1 MSGSLSTGVSP
12 LGIQLYRAFARGVQ
26 KCTLPFVVSNDRLA
40 KTPEIFEVP
49 EARLRYAEPNRVW
62 FHAASVG
69 ELESLW
75 PLIEMASLEGD
86 TSVILTV
93 FSSSAYE
100 HVLRTMKRL
109 PQGRVIFAGYSP
121 FEGDWLR
128 AIRKLKPSL
137 FVTAKYEAWPELWS
151 ALATQS
157 VPLAIV
163 GAKLRSSL
171 KLAKAVLRLLGGDTP
186 EMTLFTFRASNAP
199 ALQAAFPAATI
210 EKVSDPRW
218 DRVLARASLKQDR
231 VQALLDRH
239 GALPRPWAVVG
250 SAWGSDLAE
259 LLKNRV
265 LEWAGTPIIVPHKTD
280 PRSVKELEILVRD
293 LGFSPI
299 RTTDGSGVN
308 PAGRIALIVDEMGFL
323 AELYGQADWA
333 FVGGGFGAGVHST
346 IEPAIFG
353 VPIFSGPAGSEKF
366 DEIAI
371 LEEQG
376 QLQLLKQAPDWARL
390 REAAAGK
397 LAPWHERKSEWVRL
411 AREHQG
417 TSRTIWQKLL
427 LVRRTE
433 VARSERI

>member
-1 MSGSLSTGVSP
+1 MTASIGMRF
-12 LGIQLYRAFARGVQ
+12 YRVFAKGVQ
-26 KCTLPFVVSNDRLA
+26 TCALPFVVSAERLE
-40 KTPEIFEVP
+40 KTSEIFEVP

-75 PLIEMASLEGD
+75 PLIEMAALEGD
-86 TSVILTV
+86 TSVVLTV

-109 PQGRVIFAGYSP
+109 PTGRVIFAGYSP
-121 FEGDWLR
+121 FEGDWIRALKKLR
-128 AIRKLKPSL
+128 PSL
-137 FVTAKYEAWPELWS
+137 FVTAKYEAWPELWN
-151 ALATQS
+151 ALATED

-171 KLAKAVLRLLGGDTP
+171 KLAKAILRVVGGRMP
-186 EMTLFTFRASNAP
+186 RMTLFTFRAINAS
-199 ALQAAFPAATI
+199 ALQKAFPEAVI

-218 DRVLARASLKQDR
+218 DRVFARASLKQDR
-231 VQALLDRH
+231 VQALLERY
-239 GALPRPWAVVG
+239 GTLPRPWAVFG

-259 LLKNRV
+259 VFRHRIRD
-265 LEWAGTPIIVPHKTD
+265 WAGTPIVVPHKID
-280 PRSVKELEILVRD
+280 PKSVKELEILVRD
-293 LGFSPI
+293 LGFSPV
-299 RTTDGSGVN
+299 RTTDTSGVL

-323 AELYGQADWA
+323 AELYAQADWA

-353 VPIFSGPAGSEKF
+353 LPIFSGPAGSEKF

-376 QLQLLKQAPDWARL
+376 QLQLLKAAPDWERMAR
-390 REAAAGK
+390 AALGR
-397 LAPWHERKSEWVRL
+397 LEPWQERKSEWMAA
-411 AREHQG
+411 ARSHQG
-417 TSRTIWQKLL
+417 TSQVIWRKLV
-427 LVRRTE
+427 LVRRTG
-433 VARSERI
+433 VAPRAQI